1 VITEY
6 LRLARRYVSGGN
18 RLLDLLPG
26 AMSGKT
32 NHGIPNAG
40 AGSAGLAGGVRSA
53 RRGSAPPMPRQGATC
68 RGRVRRRSARPSHPP
83 PWRAPSGASAGRSPR
98 RGRSVGSEP
107 IRTMPQSGSRRQA
120 VVAPLARFNE
130 AQIGRPEDYRHRGL
144 PDTLGLAVWKGEDHG
159 TSRHRHVHGGR
170 VPTPSYSPQRALSAN
185 PQTTFHTC
193 TGPPNPSLD
202 FSWPRFSP
210 GLACRARPKCERSVG
225 NER

>member
-1 VITEY
+1 MSGCCCLVGDHLGHRPVITEY
-6 LRLARRYVSGGN
+6 LRLAKRYVSGGN

-107 IRTMPQSGSRRQA
+107 IRTMPQSGSRRQVLRSPASMKRRSA
-120 VVAPLARFNE
+120 VPKTTVTGASRTLWGWPYGKGKTTAPLDTATST
-130 AQIGRPEDYRHRGL
+130 AVAYRRHPVL
-144 PDTLGLAVWKGEDHG
+144 PSGHFRRTRK
-159 TSRHRHVHGGR
+159 
-170 VPTPSYSPQRALSAN
+170 PPSIPVRALR
-185 PQTTFHTC
+185 THR
-193 TGPPNPSLD
+193 
-202 FSWPRFSP
+202 WI
-210 GLACRARPKCERSVG
+210 SVG
-225 NER
+225 PVFHRV

>member
-1 VITEY
+1 LQVASDLLGVEARRQCRDKA
-6 LRLARRYVSGGN
+6 RLAEAGFAGDQHDLAIP
-18 RLLDLLPG
+18 RLGARPAAHQQVDLL
-26 AMSGKT
+26 
-32 NHGIPNAG
+32 
-40 AGSAGLAGGVRSA
+40 V
-53 RRGSAPPMPRQGATC
+53 
-68 RGRVRRRSARPSHPP
+68 
-83 PWRAPSGASAGRSPR
+83 

-185 PQTTFHTC
+185 PQTTLPYLYGPSEPIAGFQLAPFF
-193 TGPPNPSLD
+193 TG
-202 FSWPRFSP
+202 FSMSRK
-210 GLACRARPKCERSVG
+210 AQV
-225 NER
+225 